1 MDMKYN
7 LFCLKNDD
15 NEEYLAMLSAAAVVG
30 ILRLK
35 CFLLISFL
43 TQRAKY

>member
-1 MDMKYN
+1 MDIKYN

-15 NEEYLAMLSAAAVVG
+15 NEEYLAMSSAAVVVG

-35 CFLLISFL
+35 CFLLFSFF